1 MLGAEDLKAGS
12 CDVGEGG
19 SAIEGDEGGQP
30 SQPHSLAS
38 GLSWP
43 AAETIQNPHLI
54 PCHTHV
60 YFRTQMTVPKAM
72 WHWKAT

>member
-38 GLSWP
+38 GLS
-43 AAETIQNPHLI
+43 
-54 PCHTHV
+54 
-60 YFRTQMTVPKAM
+60 
-72 WHWKAT
+72 